1 MGREARDRR
10 EHLPRP
16 VQKIELDARHT
27 KVRLASALLFLVVGV
42 GLILYSL
49 VSRPAV
55 RAGWTEIEAAA
66 GEANCSSGFTFLYPL
81 GTTASPAEEQKA
93 LAALYTEACEDAYRI
108 FTNDADGEGVGS
120 VRGNGTDDARAA
132 DGRDSSDNGVE
143 AADARGDGADR
154 VGAND
159 VSGNVSDNV
168 HSNAADAGGNDA
180 DGVEIDDERSSGT
193 GGAGSENVQSS
204 TISGA
209 YNMRFLNDHPNE
221 EVEVDAALYAAFE
234 QIAASGDR
242 SLYLAPVYE
251 IYDGVFHCDDPSQT
265 VDFDPRQ
272 NDTLRAW
279 FAKVCAYAAD
289 PSQVDLELMGGN
301 RVRLNVSDEYLAFV
315 REEEIGSFID
325 FYWMKNAFIADYLAG
340 RLMEGGY
347 SVGTLSSFDG
357 FLRNLDAAEDTDY
370 SLGIY
375 DRADIVIRQA
385 AVLHYRGAKSFV
397 CLRNYPLNDAA
408 GQYYC
413 VLPDGEIC
421 TPFLDVRDG
430 LCKSAVN
437 GLTAYS
443 KSADCAEILLK
454 MIPIYIAEK
463 LKPEFLKDLAE
474 EGIQSIWCEDAVIC
488 HTEEKAELEELYDRE
503 DARYAEKFFEMDHL

>member
-16 VQKIELDARHT
+16 VQKIELETGHT
-27 KVRLASALLFLVVGV
+27 KIRLVLALFFLVVGA

-49 VSRPAV
+49 FSRPAA
-55 RAGWTEIEAAA
+55 RAGWTEIEASA
-66 GEANCSSGFTFLYPL
+66 GEANCSADFTFLYPL
-81 GTTASPAEEQKA
+81 GTTGSPAAEQKA
-93 LAALYTEACEDAYRI
+93 LAALYTEACEDAYCI
-108 FTNDADGEGVGS
+108 FTNDVDDGYVH
-120 VRGNGTDDARAA
+120 
-132 DGRDSSDNGVE
+132 
-143 AADARGDGADR
+143 
-154 VGAND
+154 
-159 VSGNVSDNV
+159 NV
-168 HSNAADAGGNDA
+168 
-180 DGVEIDDERSSGT
+180 
-193 GGAGSENVQSS
+193 
-204 TISGA
+204 
-209 YNMRFLNDHPNE
+209 RFLNDHPNE
-221 EVEVDAALYAAFE
+221 EVAVDAALYAAFE

-265 VDFDPRQ
+265 AEFDPRQ

-279 FAKVCAYAAD
+279 FAEVCAYAAD
-289 PSQVDLELMGGN
+289 PTQVDLELLDGD
-301 RVRLNVSDEYLAFV
+301 RVRLNVSEEYLAFA

-357 FLRNLDAAEDTDY
+357 FLRNLDTGTDTDY

-375 DRADIVIRQA
+375 DRVDDGIRQA

-397 CLRNYPLNDAA
+397 CLRSYPLNGAA

-413 VLPDGEIC
+413 ALPDGEIC
-421 TPFLDVRDG
+421 TPFLDIRDG

-437 GLTAYS
+437 DFTACS
-443 KSADCAEILLK
+443 ESAGCAEILLK
-454 MIPIYIAEK
+454 LIPVYIAEEF
-463 LKPEFLKDLAE
+463 KPELLADLAE

-488 HTEEKAELEELYDRE
+488 HTEEKAELGELYDEE
-503 DARYAEKFFEMDHL
+503 DVRYTEQST

>member
-16 VQKIELDARHT
+16 VQKIELDTRHT
-27 KVRLASALLFLVVGV
+27 KIRLALALIFLVVGA

-49 VSRPAV
+49 FSRTGV
-55 RAGWTEIEAAA
+55 EAGWTEIKASA
-66 GEANCSSGFTFLYPL
+66 GETNCSSDFTFLYPL
-81 GTTASPAEEQKA
+81 GTTDSPAAEQKA
-93 LAALYTEACEDAYRI
+93 LAAFYTEACEDAYRI
-108 FTNDADGEGVGS
+108 FTNDAGVDS
-120 VRGNGTDDARAA
+120 VHGNGADDE
-132 DGRDSSDNGVE
+132 E
-143 AADARGDGADR
+143 AGDARGDDTGGERVADDEGAD
-154 VGAND
+154 
-159 VSGNVSDNV
+159 SV
-168 HSNAADAGGNDA
+168 HGNAADNAGVADESGNDA
-180 DGVEIDDERSSGT
+180 DGVGPDDERSSRT
-193 GGAGSENVQSS
+193 SGAGTENVQGS
-204 TISGA
+204 TVGGVH
-209 YNMRFLNDHPNE
+209 NVRFLNDHPNR

-265 VDFDPRQ
+265 AEFDPCQ
-272 NDTLRAW
+272 NDALRAW
-279 FAKVCAYAAD
+279 FAEVCAYAAD
-289 PSQVDLELMGGN
+289 PSQVDLELLGDSC
-301 RVRLNVSDEYLAFV
+301 VRLNVSEEYLAFA

-340 RLMEGGY
+340 RLMAGGY

-357 FLRNLDAAEDTDY
+357 FLRNLDASEDTDY

-375 DRADIVIRQA
+375 DRADTVIRQA

-397 CLRNYPLNDAA
+397 CLRSYPLNDAA

-413 VLPDGEIC
+413 VLPDGEIR

-430 LCKSAVN
+430 LCKSAVDD
-437 GLTAYS
+437 LTACS
-443 KSADCAEILLK
+443 ESAGCAEILLK
-454 MIPIYIAEK
+454 LIPVYIAEEF
-463 LKPEFLKDLAE
+463 KPEFLTDLAE

-488 HTEEKAELEELYDRE
+488 HTEEKAELGELYDGE
-503 DARYAEKFFEMDHL
+503 DVRYTEQSI